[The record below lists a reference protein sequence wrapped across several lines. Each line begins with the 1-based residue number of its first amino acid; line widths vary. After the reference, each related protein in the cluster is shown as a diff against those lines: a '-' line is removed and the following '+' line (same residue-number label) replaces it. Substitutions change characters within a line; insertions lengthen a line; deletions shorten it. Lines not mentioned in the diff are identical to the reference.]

1 MLLAI
6 LMVMAIVPFM
16 VLTVFSAAP
25 DQPTNIRWED
35 KKINERRK
43 DNEKV
48 MAHHF
53 DAHHGVNTLLRADS
67 LQR

>member
-48 MAHHF
+48 MAHHII
-53 DAHHGVNTLLRADS
+53 ARYGGYALLRADS
-67 LQR
+67 LRR